1 VRTKKILQE
10 TIPIILIAVMP
21 PVWFRSDNIGGS
33 DNLCRTALI
42 VKVEGILLI
51 KKKRLENSR
60 YRKRYNGGD
69 RSSSGAARL
78 DEPWIPLKLRP
89 DKFKPK

>member
-51 KKKRLENSR
+51 KKKRLETLVTG
-60 YRKRYNGGD
+60 KGIMVVIALALEQQG
-69 RSSSGAARL
+69 
-78 DEPWIPLKLRP
+78 
-89 DKFKPK
+89 